1 MAGPNGS
8 GKSTLL
14 AAIASWLPT
23 SSGTVTIAG
32 KPIRRGIVP
41 LEVGLATEQTIV
53 YPRLS
58 GRENLR
64 LFGYLYGLRGPALEE
79 RVEEMVGRFHIARW
93 ADRQA
98 HTYSAGVGRRLHLAI
113 AFIHRPALLLL
124 DDPSAALDA
133 PARQTVLQTI
143 RELLERG
150 TAVIVTSQN
159 LADLELLA
167 HRLLVLV
174 DGEQRLVDSTREL
187 VARLGSGEVEIEIG
201 ETASGHLPLS
211 PDLDRIDGVLSWRF
225 QDGVI
230 RAQVANPSH
239 SLPAILSRLE
249 RQGLLAT
256 RVEAR
261 PPSLE
266 QLLRDLVPG

>member
-1 MAGPNGS
+1 VAGPNGS

-14 AAIASWLPT
+14 AAIAGWLPT
-23 SSGTVTIAG
+23 ASGMVSVGG
-32 KPIRRGIVP
+32 KPVRRGIVP
-41 LEVGLATEQTIV
+41 LDVGLATEHVIL
-53 YPRLS
+53 YPQLS

-64 LFGYLYGLRGPALEE
+64 LFAYLYGLRGSDLEE
-79 RVEEMVGRFHIARW
+79 RVEEMVGRFHLERW
-93 ADRQA
+93 VDRRA
-98 HTYSAGVGRRLHLAI
+98 HTYSAGVARRLHLAI

-124 DDPSAALDA
+124 DDPTATLDA
-133 PARQTVLQTI
+133 PARQTVLQSI
-143 RELLERG
+143 RELLEQG

-174 DGEQRLVDSTREL
+174 DGEQRLLDSTREL
-187 VARLGSGEVEIEIG
+187 VGRLGSGEVEIELG
-201 ETASGHLPLS
+201 EAASGHLPLS

-225 QDGVI
+225 QDGVL

-266 QLLRDLVPG
+266 QLLRELVPG